1 MFVGTQ
7 YPAKSDLELQILA
20 QLGVNHICG
29 YPNVKSGFP
38 GGDHKLWSVNFLT
51 QYKEKVESYGMKV
64 DMLQLPI
71 GHDPQGQ
78 SPNIMLGKSPERDRE
93 IETCQNIVRNAS
105 LAGIPSVKY
114 RLSSIGIPRT
124 KPSIG
129 RGNSLRSSF
138 YWDQVEDKKSMPDWS
153 PIADD
158 VSRQRIDYILKN
170 MVPVAEEYKVR
181 LACHPHDPYT
191 PPGYKGV
198 VRVLGTIEGLKK
210 FVLMHEN
217 KYHGLNFCQGTI
229 CEMLENPQTEIF
241 DVIKW
246 FGKREKIFNVH
257 FRNIIG
263 KKLAFEE
270 TFPDEG
276 DINMFKAAQT
286 YKEIGYKYMLMPDHT
301 PQMSGPN
308 AEGVSFAFC
317 YGYIQGLIQAVNNL

>member
-29 YPNVKSGFP
+29 YP
-38 GGDHKLWSVNFLT
+38 GDHKLWSVNFLT

-138 YWDQVEDKKSMPDWS
+138 YWDQVEDKKSMPEWA
-153 PIADD
+153 PIAEDE
-158 VSRQRIDYILKN
+158 SWQRIDYFLKN

-246 FGKREKIFNVH
+246 
-257 FRNIIG
+257 
-263 KKLAFEE
+263 L
-270 TFPDEG
+270 
-276 DINMFKAAQT
+276 
-286 YKEIGYKYMLMPDHT
+286 
-301 PQMSGPN
+301 S
-308 AEGVSFAFC
+308 
-317 YGYIQGLIQAVNNL
+317 LIHI